1 MAILNRQ
8 HHFTKKEIVFFC
20 TLLARNT
27 IDFNWGFRSDD
38 SLGRKSLK
46 IEGTVFLEEKD
57 YKEIGDLMIHQVNTN
72 FGIKE
77 PEPVAPVAPIPVENP
92 SNTNT
97 DSQKVYFAK
106 APNPSPQFVK
116 KIVENAIPKIDF
128 TVTRKSKGTK
138 KKIIKKITNKK
149 GK

>member
-8 HHFTKKEIVFFC
+8 QHFTKKEIVFFC

-57 YKEIGDLMIHQVNTN
+57 YKEIGDLMIYQVNTN

-77 PEPVAPVAPIPVENP
+77 PEPVAPPPVAPPAP
-92 SNTNT
+92 
-97 DSQKVYFAK
+97 KVT
-106 APNPSPQFVK
+106 P
-116 KIVENAIPKIDF
+116 AIPKIDF

-138 KKIIKKITNKK
+138 KKLIKKITNKK